1 LVNTVD
7 IVGGLI
13 KTVLRAIATTRPCQA
28 EHRRPAG
35 RRSRVMDRVVQ
46 PTLLHRRSD
55 DPPHNGRTV
64 SVRPERGARAMGL
77 TEWWYA
83 LLPQLFS
90 SPDGLPQSLPRPAP
104 RRTDL
109 IGRRSGLTPTAR
121 RRLDLA
127 NRTTDAT
134 GNTS

>member
-1 LVNTVD
+1 
-7 IVGGLI
+7 
-13 KTVLRAIATTRPCQA
+13 
-28 EHRRPAG
+28 
-35 RRSRVMDRVVQ
+35 
-46 PTLLHRRSD
+46 
-55 DPPHNGRTV
+55 
-64 SVRPERGARAMGL
+64 MGL

-134 GNTS
+134 GSTS